1 MVPADRRIVLAL
13 LAFIVLL
20 ALFPLLLDERNFVW
34 VFSEEGPFERL
45 SEPAWIATALIVVF
59 RIRPLGPRAWAFALL
74 CLVFAARE
82 ADWHKAFTGE
92 SFLKNSFYRDAARP
106 FEEKLIC
113 GAIALLLV
121 ALVLY
126 AGFVIARFLF
136 LRGGWRSRSG
146 MWLLAGTALVV
157 AGKLLDRL
165 PATLSVDYG
174 IELGPVVKLYAT
186 AFEEGM
192 EMIHPMILGWSVW
205 ISQFERRYLS

>member
-1 MVPADRRIVLAL
+1 VLAADRRFAFAICAFAL
-13 LAFIVLL
+13 LL
-20 ALFPLLLDERNFVW
+20 ACLPVALGEPSFAW
-34 VFSEEGPFERL
+34 TFSEEGPFEQL
-45 SEPAWIATALIVVF
+45 SIAAWLATAAIVIV
-59 RIRPLGPRAWAFALL
+59 RIRPLGVRALAFALL

-106 FEEKLIC
+106 FEQKLIC

-121 ALVLY
+121 GLLLY

-136 LRGGWRSRSG
+136 LRGGWRSRAG
-146 MWLLAGTALVV
+146 AWLLIGSMLVV

-174 IELGPVVKLYAT
+174 IELGPMVKLYAT
-186 AFEEGM
+186 AFEEGL
-192 EMIHPMILGWSVW
+192 EMIHPLILCWSVW